1 MLLSNKKKYFNI
13 GVKKMTDYLEQNNL
27 KNLKNDD
34 EVERK
39 IQLILRV
46 GKVLMESGAD
56 TNRIVRNMKRV
67 GVFMKIP
74 ERRLQIHITFTTIMV
89 NINTGDKSIT
99 NFQKCYRHGVDM
111 TAISGISKL
120 SWRAIEQDYSLNE
133 FEKELRFICL
143 RRRYYKK
150 PLVMI
155 SAGLACGGFS
165 LLFGG
170 DLLAFVYTSICAM
183 IGYWTRMKCNL
194 LNFNSYAS
202 IAISAFV
209 ATICAYF
216 IHFLPTQTPWH
227 PLIACSLFIVPGIP
241 LINAIDDLV
250 DNFIT
255 AGMTRAMNTLLMIG
269 SMTFGIAFA
278 IKLCHVQDF
287 ISLSIIS
294 SNSFLVCAIAS
305 AVAAIG
311 FATIFNMPP
320 RLLIVV
326 ACGAVISVGVRN
338 FLMLE
343 CDYSQ
348 ATASLIGAV
357 IVSLLSLKA
366 VHIVH
371 APSHVLTIPSVIP
384 LIPGVFMY
392 RLLFSIINLENVNNM
407 SYHHVL
413 NNGVNTTL
421 ILLAIAVGVAIPNI
435 FFRNYINKLKEDKLI
450 FLVKAKSKKA

>member
-1 MLLSNKKKYFNI
+1 MN
-13 GVKKMTDYLEQNNL
+13 DYLEHNNL
-27 KNLKNDD
+27 KNLKEDK
-34 EVERK
+34 EIERK

-120 SWRAIEQDYSLNE
+120 SWRAIEQDYSLYE

-143 RRRYYKK
+143 RKRYYKK

-170 DLLAFVYTSICAM
+170 DFFAFIYTSICAM

-194 LNFNSYAS
+194 LKFNPYAS
-202 IAISAFV
+202 IAISAFI

-216 IHFLPTQTPWH
+216 IHFMPTNTPWH

-250 DNFIT
+250 DNYIT
-255 AGMTRAMNTLLMIG
+255 AGMTRAINTLLMIG

-278 IKLCHVQDF
+278 IKLCVVQDF
-287 ISLSIIS
+287 TSLSIS
-294 SNSFLVCAIAS
+294 SNSFLVCAVAAS
-305 AVAAIG
+305 VAAIG

-326 ACGAVISVGVRN
+326 ACGAIISVGVRN

-343 CDYSQ
+343 YDCSQ
-348 ATASLIGAV
+348 ATASLAGAV

-392 RLLFSIINLENVNNM
+392 RLLFSIINLENVDNM

-435 FFRNYINKLKEDKLI
+435 FFRNYINKLKEDKLM
-450 FLVKAKSKKA
+450 FLVRTKSKRA